1 MKPALVLRDV
11 TKIFPAGLQLQAG
24 FKALVVNPRLIF
36 NRHAGGGFAAVEAV
50 SFTIMKGETF
60 GIIGRN
66 GAGKSTLLGLM
77 SGILR
82 PTSGSVFVH
91 GRVSPLLELGV
102 GFTPDLTGRENAVLN
117 GVLLGLR
124 KRDVERYMSS
134 IVEFSGL
141 QGFIDQPLKTYS
153 SGMQVRLGFAIAIH
167 ARPDILLVDEVLAV
181 GDAEFQKKCLDRIAR
196 LREHGVT
203 IVFVS
208 HDLSTVEAIC
218 DRAAWIDHGRLI
230 SVGTASEVVERYR
243 REIAG
248 QTPLHNQ
255 QSRLGLAGRMRARER
270 G

>member
-11 TKIFPAGLQLQAG
+11 TKIFPTGSQLHAGL
-24 FKALVVNPRLIF
+24 KALVVNPRLMF
-36 NRHAGGGFAAVEAV
+36 DRQARSRFVAVDGI
-50 SFTIMKGETF
+50 SFTIMEGETF

-77 SGILR
+77 SGILM
-82 PTSGSVFVH
+82 PTSGIVSVH

-124 KRDVERYMSS
+124 KRDVERYMNG
-134 IVEFSGL
+134 IIEFSGL
-141 QGFIDQPLKTYS
+141 EGFIDQPLRTYS

-167 ARPDILLVDEVLAV
+167 AEPDILLVDEVLAV

-196 LREHGVT
+196 LREQGVT

-208 HDLSTVEAIC
+208 HDLSTVEAVC
-218 DRAAWIDHGRLI
+218 DRAAWIDHGHLMSMGAAR
-230 SVGTASEVVERYR
+230 EVVEHYR

-248 QTPLHNQ
+248 QTLLHGQ
-255 QSRLGLAGRMRARER
+255 RLSGLAGRTKAREL